1 MNNTLAV
8 IKNMFYFF
16 SSLEGLLILIPPIVV
31 SYYFSS
37 RLSIKW
43 VQYTISLLGSLLLL
57 IFIFLFYVL
66 NTNPGM
72 ESLGVF
78 FYFLIGLPYTII
90 ISPLT
95 VFLIDRHRN
104 K

>member
-37 RLSIKW
+37 RLSIFYGL
-43 VQYTISLLGSLLLL
+43 VEISVKDSEV
-57 IFIFLFYVL
+57 FTNNQIFLINLVIPFNQMGYK
-66 NTNPGM
+66 
-72 ESLGVF
+72 E
-78 FYFLIGLPYTII
+78 FL
-90 ISPLT
+90 
-95 VFLIDRHRN
+95 
-104 K
+104 